1 MSQTWSLTVKMTVRC
16 DQILLH
22 FITCVDKL
30 KETAKV
36 LIFVVILSSVK
47 IM

>member
-1 MSQTWSLTVKMTVRC
+1 MSQTWLLTVKLTVRC
-16 DQILLH
+16 KQILLH

-36 LIFVVILSSVK
+36 SIFVVILPSVK